1 MWFTPKILHHIADKR
16 KLTGS
21 IRSRC
26 RSFAMRR
33 IAAALLAASTASAA
47 TAGEVDLPVRDRQA
61 LDVTIY
67 ASGLALIRDSRTATV
82 AAGANRLAFPEVSR
96 QLIVD
101 SALVSGEGLTVN
113 ALDYEGAT
121 LGADALVRRH
131 VGREVGVARINPA
144 TGEETVERAT
154 ILSADPG
161 IVLRYRDRI
170 ETEVPGRLVFDAV
183 PEDLR
188 PASTLIATV
197 HAEDA
202 SARPVDL
209 GYLTTG
215 LDWRADYVAS
225 LGDAGKSLTLTGRAI
240 VSNASGADYPD
251 ARIGLVAG
259 EIGRASPPPA
269 AQPRM
274 RAEAMAARAD
284 AAPPAPEAL
293 GAVYLYSLPAPASL
307 GNGQTRQFA
316 LLGLP
321 DLAVDPRYVSEA
333 TAQVYGPWNGEP
345 QPNHPRTTLRFANPK
360 ADAGGM
366 PLPAGIVRIYAR
378 DSGGAS
384 RLLGEDRIA
393 DTPAG
398 GAVTLEAG
406 AAFDI
411 TVTRRQTDFA
421 RADLPE
427 GTTDSAWRI
436 ELANAG
442 EEAVAVDVVET
453 MPGDWTMLSESAK
466 HEKTAANRALWRVS
480 VPAGGAST
488 LEYRV
493 RVRQ

>member
-1 MWFTPKILHHIADKR
+1 MPFTPKILHHFPDKR

-21 IRSRC
+21 VHRRY

-33 IAAALLAASTASAA
+33 IAAVLVAASTASAA
-47 TAGEVDLPVRDRQA
+47 AAGEVDLPVQDRQA

-67 ASGLALIRDSRTATV
+67 ANGLALIRDSRKATV
-82 AAGANRLAFPEVSR
+82 AAGVNRLAFPDVSR

-101 SALVSGEGLTVN
+101 SAVVAGEGLTVN
-113 ALDYEGAT
+113 ALDYESAT

-202 SARPVDL
+202 SERPVEL

-215 LDWRADYVAS
+215 LDWRADYVAT
-225 LGDAGKSLTLTGRAI
+225 LGGAGKSLTLTGRAI
-240 VSNASGADYPD
+240 VRNASGTAYPD

-259 EIGRASPPPA
+259 EIGRASPPA
-269 AQPRM
+269 AAPRM
-274 RAEAMAARAD
+274 RAEAMAMQAD
-284 AAPPAPEAL
+284 ASPGAPEAL

-307 GNGQTRQFA
+307 ADGQTRQFA
-316 LLGLP
+316 LLGLA
-321 DLAVDPRYVSEA
+321 DLAVEPRYVSESA
-333 TAQVYGPWNGEP
+333 AQVFGPWNGEP
-345 QPNHPRTTLRFANPK
+345 QPTHPRTTLRFANPK
-360 ADAGGM
+360 ADAGGV
-366 PLPAGIVRIYAR
+366 PLPAGIVRIYTR

-384 RLLGEDRIA
+384 RLLGEDSIA

-398 GAVTLEAG
+398 GPLALQAG

-421 RADLPE
+421 RADLPQ

-436 ELANAG
+436 ELANARDD
-442 EEAVAVDVVET
+442 AVVVDVVEAI
-453 MPGDWTMLSESAK
+453 PGDWTMLSESAK
-466 HEKTAANRALWRVS
+466 HEKTAASRALWRVS
-480 VPAGGAST
+480 VPAGGASV

>member
-1 MWFTPKILHHIADKR
+1 
-16 KLTGS
+16 
-21 IRSRC
+21 
-26 RSFAMRR
+26 MRR
-33 IAAALLAASTASAA
+33 LAAALLAASTASAA
-47 TAGEVDLPVRDRQA
+47 TAGEVDLPVGDRQA

-67 ASGLALIRDSRTATV
+67 AGGLALIRDSRKAVVTG
-82 AAGANRLAFPEVSR
+82 GANRLAFPDVSR

-101 SALVSGEGLTVN
+101 SAVVSGEGLTVN
-113 ALDYEGAT
+113 ALDYQGAT
-121 LGADALVRRH
+121 LGADALVRSH
-131 VGREVGVARINPA
+131 VGHEVGVVRINPA

-202 SARPVDL
+202 SERPVGL
-209 GYLTTG
+209 AYLTTG

-225 LGDAGKSLTLTGRAI
+225 LGEAGKSLTLTGRAI
-240 VSNASGADYPD
+240 VSNASGADYAE

-259 EIGRASPPPA
+259 EISRASPPPA

-284 AAPPAPEAL
+284 AAPPEPDAL

-321 DLAVDPRYVSEA
+321 DLAVEPRYVSES
-333 TAQVYGPWNGEP
+333 TAQVYGPWNGDP
-345 QPNHPRTTLRFANPK
+345 QPTHPRATLRFVNPK

-366 PLPAGIVRIYAR
+366 PLAAGIVRIYTR
-378 DSGGAS
+378 DSGGVS
-384 RLLGEDRIA
+384 RLLGEGRIA

-421 RADLPE
+421 RAELPE

-442 EEAVAVDVVET
+442 GEAVAVDVVET
-453 MPGDWTMLSESAK
+453 IPGDWTVLSESANHDK
-466 HEKTAANRALWRVS
+466 VAAHRALWRVS
-480 VPAGGAST
+480 VPAGGASA